1 MDKIYFR
8 KHLLFSIFSQVRWT
22 KSSHLM
28 LCWCEGADHQDA
40 WWAPML
46 GGGTADSSILVD
58 RLSWQNLVGVAK
70 GQMFGFTE
78 LAV

>member
-8 KHLLFSIFSQVRWT
+8 KHLLFSIFSQVLWT
-22 KSSHLM
+22 KSSNLM

-46 GGGTADSSILVD
+46 GGGDSRQQHSRGSGDVTYLYINKL
-58 RLSWQNLVGVAK
+58 RLRSV
-70 GQMFGFTE
+70 FF
-78 LAV
+78 